1 MRGLGLSVNQAVHIQ
16 GCNDFLLQ
24 QAAVLPAPDP
34 DMAPTGTR
42 KKRAGA
48 KANSSDVH
56 MSSES
61 GTGPVLMHQV
71 LHLLLNRSTPGQL
84 ASATCTLL
92 PG

>member
-24 QAAVLPAPDP
+24 QAAVLPVRDS
-34 DMAPTGTR
+34 DVAPTGAR

-48 KANSSDVH
+48 EANPSDAH

-61 GTGPVLMHQV
+61 GPGPGPMHQV
-71 LHLLLNRSTPGQL
+71 LHLLVTKHTAGQH
-84 ASATCTLL
+84 ASVTCALL
-92 PG
+92 LG